1 MFKLTTLLKKE
12 ILQFLRNIPLL
23 IIVLYA
29 CTLDVYMASE
39 FTMDLKNYPVAIY
52 DMDKSQQSGEFIR
65 KIRKPFFDIQY
76 YIDNE
81 KEIDDLIL
89 RGDVGVVVIIPRR
102 FQDKINSGKSAPVQI
117 ILDATA
123 SNTAELASSY
133 LYQIASDFSSNVL
146 ISKWQMSNKIYKIIP
161 VVTSQTRNEYNENLL
176 DKWAMCIQEFFTIL
190 TLIAIL
196 LPATAMVNE
205 KQFGTIEQ
213 LMVTPLRPFEIM
225 LSKVIPM
232 VGIFI
237 VSSFISIYCIMIP
250 IVGIPLRGSF
260 LDFLLLTVVF
270 CFTSSGLGMLISTVS
285 NNLSETVLLT
295 ILVLFPIMFLSGA
308 WVPPEAMPLWMQG
321 IMYLSPLKYYLNIG
335 MAIFLKGNSLLFMWK
350 DFLMLLGLGLG
361 IFWLGAIRFRKMFG

>member
-39 FTMDLKNYPVAIY
+39 FTMDIKNYPVAIY
-52 DMDKSQQSGEFIR
+52 DMDKSQQSSEFIR

-89 RGDVGVVVIIPRR
+89 RGDVGVVVVIPRR

-146 ISKWQMSNKIYKIIP
+146 INKWQISNKIYKIIP

-237 VSSFISIYCIMIP
+237 VSSFISIYCVMIP
-250 IVGIPLRGSF
+250 IVGIPLRGSY
-260 LDFLLLTVVF
+260 LDFLILTVVF

-308 WVPPEAMPLWMQG
+308 WVPPEAMPLWMQW

-335 MAIFLKGNSLLFMWK
+335 MAIFLKGNSLIFMWK
-350 DFLMLLGLGLG
+350 DFLMLLGLGLS